1 MRRFTM
7 LASLLMVLCLQMAAQ
22 TWEEVKVGT
31 STRKTLT
38 YVPKNVEKSPALVIS
53 LHGMNQDPEYQQKQT
68 QWNAMA
74 DIEGFIVTY
83 PLGNN
88 RMWDTSGMGDVKFVE
103 AIMKDME
110 LKHNVDKNRIY
121 LSGFSMGSWLG
132 YHCLETLGDK
142 IAAFGPVSG
151 VDIGK
156 QPKANRKVS
165 IMHIHGTGD
174 DVFKYT
180 GDPSHMAGGYP
191 SIEEYV
197 KKWAA
202 YEGCDA
208 NNPQV
213 VRPYP
218 SSRKTA
224 NATRTIYNNV
234 NNDVEVNLISIDGQ
248 GHWHSNEPNGVN
260 STQELWNFFKRH
272 RLNQHSTPD
281 PNFQIYLCFGQSNME
296 GNAAIE
302 AQDKTGVNPRFM
314 AMYTLDNANAGWT
327 KGKWH
332 TATPPQAR
340 PYTRLSVVDYFGRKM
355 VDNLSDEVKVG
366 TITVAVGG
374 ASIDLFDKDKY
385 QSYLNDANTADW
397 LRNYAKEYGGNP
409 YGRLIELAKIAQKSG
424 VIKGILL
431 HQGETNN
438 CDQTWP
444 SKVKKIYED
453 ILADLGLDAKDVPLL
468 VGELGQKDQNA
479 ACWGHNAIIDNITA
493 TIPTAHVVS
502 SKDCPLQSDRLH
514 FTAEGYRMFGKRYA
528 DVMLDI
534 LGVTP
539 AEKRNY
545 FIRYESTVGEN
556 LWNRQAIYTLPKAL
570 EKGAKYTLTMK
581 VRTSADCAE
590 LGFWPIWNASDNKDQ
605 WGGSADVQYLAAY
618 PIEAG
623 GWKTLTWNFTANFAL
638 DTFQFVFGKYAGT
651 LDIDDLLLV
660 KEGTSENLIANADFS
675 VKHFQGW
682 STNWNGPTYS
692 LADEAQTSTGIFT
705 PSLSVAK
712 KNVDPAYYTLQGV
725 KLLQKPTKAG
735 IYIHH
740 GKKMRIAK

>member
-1 MRRFTM
+1 M

-22 TWEEVKVGT
+22 TWEDVKVGT

-53 LHGMNQDPEYQQKQT
+53 LHGFNQDPEFQQNQT
-68 QWNAMA
+68 QWNALA
-74 DIEGFIVTY
+74 DTEGFIVTY
-83 PLGNN
+83 PLANN
-88 RMWDTSGMGDVKFVE
+88 KMWDTNGMGDVMFVE
-103 AIMKDME
+103 AVMKDME
-110 LKHNVDKNRIY
+110 LKHHVDKNRIY

-156 QPKANRKVS
+156 QPRANRMVP
-165 IMHIHGTGD
+165 IMHIHGTAD

-180 GDPSHMAGGYP
+180 GDPHHMAGGYP

-202 YEGCDA
+202 YEGCDTS
-208 NNPQV
+208 NPQV

-218 SSRKTA
+218 SGRKTA

-234 NNDVEVNLISIDGQ
+234 NDDVEVNLISIDGK
-248 GHWHSNEPNGVN
+248 GHWHSNDPNGVN

-453 ILADLGLDAKDVPLL
+453 MLADLGLDAKNVPLL

-545 FIRYESTVGEN
+545 FIRYESTAGEN
-556 LWNRQAIYTLPKAL
+556 LWDRQAIYTLPQAL
-570 EKGAKYTLTMK
+570 EKGARYSLTMK
-581 VRTSADCAE
+581 VRTSANCAD
-590 LGFWPIWNASDNKDQ
+590 LGFWPIWNASDNKNQ
-605 WGGSADVQYLAAY
+605 WGGSDDVQYLAAY

-623 GWKTLTWNFTANFAL
+623 GWKTLTWNFTANFTL
-638 DTFQFVFGKYAGT
+638 DTFQFVFGKYGGT
-651 LDIDDLLLV
+651 LDIDDLVLV

-675 VKHFQGW
+675 ARHIQGW

-712 KNVDPAYYTLQGV
+712 KNVDNAYYTLQGM

>member
-1 MRRFTM
+1 MKRLSM

-31 STRKTLT
+31 SIRKTLT

-68 QWNAMA
+68 QWSALA
-74 DIEGFIVTY
+74 DTEGFIVTY

-88 RMWDTSGMGDVKFVE
+88 RMWDTGGTGDVKFVE

-208 NNPQV
+208 TNPQV
-213 VRPYP
+213 IRPYP
-218 SSRKTA
+218 AGSTGTT
-224 NATRTIYNNV
+224 ATRTIYNNV
-234 NNDVEVNLISIDGQ
+234 NDGVEVNLIAIDGK
-248 GHWHSNEPNGVN
+248 GHWHSNEANGVN
-260 STQELWNFFKRH
+260 STKELWTFFKRH
-272 RLNQHSTPD
+272 QLNQSSAPD

-314 AMYTLDNANAGWT
+314 AMYTLDNAQAGWT
-327 KGKWH
+327 MGLWH
-332 TATPPQAR
+332 TAVPPQAR

-355 VDNLSDEVKVG
+355 VENLPEEVKVG

-385 QSYLNDANTADW
+385 QAYLNDANTADW

-409 YGRLIELAKIAQKSG
+409 YGRLIELAKMAQQKG

-444 SKVKKIYED
+444 SKVKKIYEN
-453 ILADLGLDAKDVPLL
+453 ILADLGLDAKNVPLL
-468 VGELGQKDQNA
+468 VGELGQKDQGA
-479 ACWGHNAIIDNITA
+479 ACWGHNAIIDNIAA

-528 DVMLDI
+528 DVMLEL
-534 LGVTP
+534 LGVIP
-539 AEKRNY
+539 VENRNY
-545 FIRYESTVGEN
+545 FIRYESHAGAN
-556 LWNRQAIYTLPKAL
+556 LWDQQAIYTLPKAL
-570 EKGAKYTLTMK
+570 EKDAAYTLTMK
-581 VRTSADCAE
+581 VRTSADCE
-590 LGFWPIWNASDNKDQ
+590 TLGFWPIWNASTNKNQ
-605 WGGSADVQYLAAY
+605 WGGSNDVQYLAAY
-618 PIEAG
+618 PVEAG
-623 GWKTLTWNFTANFAL
+623 DWKTLTWKFTAQFPL
-638 DTFQFVFGKYAGT
+638 DAFQFVFGGYTGN
-651 LDIDDLLLV
+651 LDIDDLVLV
-660 KEGTSENLIANADFS
+660 KDGTTENLIDNGDFS
-675 VKHFQGW
+675 KNHIQGW
-682 STNWNGPTYS
+682 STNWKGPSCY
-692 LADEAQTSTGIFT
+692 LANDAYQSTGIT
-705 PSLSVAK
+705 QPSVVAQPSQQ
-712 KNVDPAYYTLQGV
+712 DDAYYTLQGV
-725 KLLQKPTKAG
+725 RVSHPTSG
-735 IYIHH
+735 IFIHK
-740 GKKMRIAK
+740 GRKIVMK